1 MKKIFKLNIFIL
13 LILVGLFSFFS
24 ITNKTTLA
32 TDDNN
37 GVNLVLDSRNN
48 NKIPK
53 KFRKS
58 SDISNVEKD
67 KNVNLTGLNTLN
79 ISGSKQFSKQNLPL
93 IINNIGTSLPITVVD
108 LRQESHGFINGLPVS
123 WANKKNNA
131 NAGLTKAE
139 VLKDENNKLKSIKLN
154 SPISFYNDP
163 DKTIIPTKVE
173 NEEQLVKHNSLSY
186 VRVPVTDT
194 KLPTDDMV
202 DYFVDVIK
210 SNPKDT
216 WYHFHCKQG
225 IGRTTTFMIMYDMM
239 RNAKEVPAD
248 DIIKRQLLLADFD
261 EKHTKSFYNNE
272 RHNFLQN
279 FHKYVKEN
287 GNNFDVK
294 WSDWKKTLN
303 TKSNSFFPIASSNKI
318 SPNYIKN
325 PKIPTHLY
333 VISQNKMTSSERTM
347 IATLQG
353 IVNNHCSDQIYT
365 LNSSQPD
372 YQIWLDDLK
381 NNYGVSYKNISNP
394 WELLDIYK
402 SYVQG
407 YVLYSNKSSKD
418 PSINNACSLA
428 SLNNSIAVDESIENR
443 VRAHSIKNISGDCR
457 NTDKNWAYNKL
468 WNSGLNHSIVIQLS
482 PEKETSLRDYAIMTK
497 SLIFYED
504 GINDTSL
511 RDKVFSSMNPNS
523 ICLGWG
529 PDEFINVSTSS
540 KHGVSMI
547 AADWSYNLTVLSA
560 FPSSPMTQKSSS
572 NITNKKNVHY
582 VTFIMSDGDNQQ
594 WNLGTNYGSPKWYG
608 SPYRG
613 NFNLGWS
620 LSPSLYYLAPTVF
633 NLYYKN
639 ASHGSTNDYFIVSP
653 SGNGYMYPSKYDKN
667 ALGIYINT
675 LDDYMKKV
683 DEKYVAII
691 DDSSFY
697 NNKLW
702 DKFTVRPNIQGLFYL
717 DYHKHNN
724 YHGEIIW
731 SNNKPIVSCRN
742 LLWSNLESEDELVK
756 NINERVSSG
765 EVDIHDPNSYTFVY
779 VHAWSKSLNNIENA
793 VNELK
798 KNPKVEI
805 VTPKTFIELIVKN
818 VKH

>member
-13 LILVGLFSFFS
+13 LVLVGVLCFFS
-24 ITNKTTLA
+24 ITNKPTSA
-32 TDDNN
+32 IDDNN
-37 GVNLVLDSRNN
+37 TINLVLDSRNN
-48 NKIPK
+48 NEIPK

-58 SDISNVEKD
+58 SDISNVEKN
-67 KNVNLTGLNTLN
+67 KNINLSGLNTLN
-79 ISGSKQFSKQNLPL
+79 ISGSKQFSEQNLPL
-93 IINNIGTSLPITVVD
+93 IISNIKTSLPITVVD

-123 WANKKNNA
+123 WANKKNDA
-131 NAGLTKAE
+131 NIGLTKAE
-139 VLKDENNKLKSIKLN
+139 VLEDENNKLKSIKLN

-163 DKTIIPTKVE
+163 NKTIIPTKVE

-186 VRVPVTDT
+186 VRIPVTDT

-239 RNAKEVPAD
+239 KNAKEVSAD
-248 DIIKRQLLLADFD
+248 DIIKRQLLLAGFN
-261 EKHTKSFYNNE
+261 ENQMKSFYNDK
-272 RHNFLQN
+272 RSTFLQS
-279 FHKYVKEN
+279 FYKYSKEN
-287 GNNFDVK
+287 GNDFKIK
-294 WSDWKKTLN
+294 WSDWKKSLN
-303 TKSNSFFPIASSNKI
+303 TRSNSSLSIASSNK
-318 SPNYIKN
+318 SSSNYIKN
-325 PKIPTHLY
+325 SKTPTHLY
-333 VISQNKMTSSERTM
+333 VISQNIMTPSERTM
-347 IATLQG
+347 ISTLQG
-353 IVNNHCSDQIYT
+353 IVNNHCSHQIYT

-394 WELLDIYK
+394 WELLNIYK
-402 SYVQG
+402 NYVQG

-428 SLNNSIAVDESIENR
+428 SLNNSIAVDESIENK
-443 VRAHSIKNISGDCR
+443 VRAHSITNISGDCR

-497 SLIFYED
+497 ALIFYED
-504 GINDTSL
+504 SINDTSL
-511 RDKVFSSMNPNS
+511 RDKVFSSMNANS

-540 KHGVSMI
+540 KHGVSMV

-572 NITNKKNVHY
+572 NITNKKDVHY

-594 WNLGTNYGSPKWYG
+594 WNLGTNYGSSKWYG

-633 NLYYKN
+633 NLYYKS
-639 ASHGSTNDYFIVSP
+639 ASHGSTDDYFIVSP

-667 ALGIYINT
+667 ALGTYINT

-702 DKFTVRPNIQGLFYL
+702 DKFTVKPNIQGLFYL
-717 DYHKHNN
+717 DYHKHDN
-724 YHGEIIW
+724 YHGKIIW
-731 SNNKPIVSCRN
+731 SNNKPIVSCRD

-756 NINERVSSG
+756 NINERVSSD

-793 VNELK
+793 VNKLR

-805 VTPKTFIELIVKN
+805 VTPETFMQLINKN
-818 VKH
+818 VNH

>member
-1 MKKIFKLNIFIL
+1 
-13 LILVGLFSFFS
+13 
-24 ITNKTTLA
+24 
-32 TDDNN
+32 
-37 GVNLVLDSRNN
+37 
-48 NKIPK
+48 
-53 KFRKS
+53 
-58 SDISNVEKD
+58 
-67 KNVNLTGLNTLN
+67 
-79 ISGSKQFSKQNLPL
+79 
-93 IINNIGTSLPITVVD
+93 
-108 LRQESHGFINGLPVS
+108 
-123 WANKKNNA
+123 
-131 NAGLTKAE
+131 
-139 VLKDENNKLKSIKLN
+139 
-154 SPISFYNDP
+154 
-163 DKTIIPTKVE
+163 
-173 NEEQLVKHNSLSY
+173 
-186 VRVPVTDT
+186 
-194 KLPTDDMV
+194 
-202 DYFVDVIK
+202 
-210 SNPKDT
+210 
-216 WYHFHCKQG
+216 
-225 IGRTTTFMIMYDMM
+225 
-239 RNAKEVPAD
+239 
-248 DIIKRQLLLADFD
+248 
-261 EKHTKSFYNNE
+261 
-272 RHNFLQN
+272 
-279 FHKYVKEN
+279 
-287 GNNFDVK
+287 
-294 WSDWKKTLN
+294 
-303 TKSNSFFPIASSNKI
+303 
-318 SPNYIKN
+318 
-325 PKIPTHLY
+325 
-333 VISQNKMTSSERTM
+333 
-347 IATLQG
+347 
-353 IVNNHCSDQIYT
+353 
-365 LNSSQPD
+365 
-372 YQIWLDDLK
+372 
-381 NNYGVSYKNISNP
+381 
-394 WELLDIYK
+394 
-402 SYVQG
+402 
-407 YVLYSNKSSKD
+407 
-418 PSINNACSLA
+418 
-428 SLNNSIAVDESIENR
+428 
-443 VRAHSIKNISGDCR
+443 
-457 NTDKNWAYNKL
+457 
-468 WNSGLNHSIVIQLS
+468 
-482 PEKETSLRDYAIMTK
+482 
-497 SLIFYED
+497 
-504 GINDTSL
+504 
-511 RDKVFSSMNPNS
+511 
-523 ICLGWG
+523 
-529 PDEFINVSTSS
+529 
-540 KHGVSMI
+540 MI

-798 KNPKVEI
+798 KILK
-805 VTPKTFIELIVKN
+805 
-818 VKH
+818 

>member
-1 MKKIFKLNIFIL
+1 MKKIFKLNISIL
-13 LILVGLFSFFS
+13 LVLVGVLCFFS
-24 ITNKTTLA
+24 ITNKPTSA
-32 TDDNN
+32 IDDNN
-37 GVNLVLDSRNN
+37 TINLVLDSRNN
-48 NKIPK
+48 NEIPK

-58 SDISNVEKD
+58 SDISNVEKN
-67 KNVNLTGLNTLN
+67 KNINLSGLNTLN
-79 ISGSKQFSKQNLPL
+79 ISGSKQFSEQNLPL
-93 IINNIGTSLPITVVD
+93 IISNIKTSLPITVVD

-123 WANKKNNA
+123 WANKKNDA
-131 NAGLTKAE
+131 NIGLTKAE
-139 VLKDENNKLKSIKLN
+139 VLEDENNKLKSIKLN

-186 VRVPVTDT
+186 VRIPVTDT

-239 RNAKEVPAD
+239 KNAKEVSAD
-248 DIIKRQLLLADFD
+248 DIIKRQLLLAGFD
-261 EKHTKSFYNNE
+261 ENQMKSFYSDK
-272 RHNFLQN
+272 RSTFLQS
-279 FHKYVKEN
+279 FYKYSKEN
-287 GNNFDVK
+287 GNDFKIK
-294 WSDWKKTLN
+294 WSDWKKSLN
-303 TKSNSFFPIASSNKI
+303 TRSNSSLSIASSNK
-318 SPNYIKN
+318 SSSNYIKN
-325 PKIPTHLY
+325 SKIPTHLY
-333 VISQNKMTSSERTM
+333 VISQNIMTPSERTM

-353 IVNNHCSDQIYT
+353 IVNNHCSHQIYT

-402 SYVQG
+402 NYVHG

-428 SLNNSIAVDESIENR
+428 SLNSSIAIDESIENK
-443 VRAHSIKNISGDCR
+443 VRAHSITNISGDCR

-497 SLIFYED
+497 ALIFYED
-504 GINDTSL
+504 SINDTSL
-511 RDKVFSSMNPNS
+511 RDKVFSSMNANS

-540 KHGVSMI
+540 KHGVSMV

-572 NITNKKNVHY
+572 NITNKKDVHY

-633 NLYYKN
+633 SLYYKS

-653 SGNGYMYPSKYDKN
+653 SGNGYIYPSKYDKN
-667 ALGIYINT
+667 ALGTYINT
-675 LDDYMKKV
+675 LDEYMKKV

-702 DKFTVRPNIQGLFYL
+702 DKFTVKPNIQGLFYL
-717 DYHKHNN
+717 DYHKHDN
-724 YHGEIIW
+724 YHGKIIW
-731 SNNKPIVSCRN
+731 SNNKPIVSCRD

-779 VHAWSKSLNNIENA
+779 VHAWSKSLNNIENV
-793 VNELK
+793 VNKLR

-805 VTPKTFIELIVKN
+805 VTPETFMKLINKN
-818 VKH
+818 VNH

>member
-1 MKKIFKLNIFIL
+1 MKKIFKLNLSIL
-13 LILVGLFSFFS
+13 LVLVGVLCFFS
-24 ITNKTTLA
+24 ITNEPTSA

-37 GVNLVLDSRNN
+37 TVNLVLDSRNN
-48 NKIPK
+48 NEIPK

-58 SDISNVEKD
+58 SDISNVEKN
-67 KNVNLTGLNTLN
+67 KNINLSGLNTLN
-79 ISGSKQFSKQNLPL
+79 ISGSKQFSEQNLPL
-93 IINNIGTSLPITVVD
+93 IISNIKTSLPITVVD

-123 WANKKNNA
+123 WANKKNDA
-131 NAGLTKAE
+131 NIGLTKAE
-139 VLKDENNKLKSIKLN
+139 VLEDENNKLKSIKLN

-186 VRVPVTDT
+186 VRIPVTDT

-202 DYFVDVIK
+202 DYFVDVVN

-239 RNAKEVPAD
+239 KNAKEVSAD
-248 DIIKRQLLLADFD
+248 DIIKRQLLLAGFD
-261 EKHTKSFYNNE
+261 EKQMKSFYNDK
-272 RHNFLQN
+272 RSTFLQS
-279 FHKYVKEN
+279 FYKYSKEN
-287 GNNFDVK
+287 GNDFKIK
-294 WSDWKKTLN
+294 WSDWKKSLN
-303 TKSNSFFPIASSNKI
+303 TRSNSSLSIASSNKG
-318 SPNYIKN
+318 SSNYIKN
-325 PKIPTHLY
+325 SKIPTHLY
-333 VISQNKMTSSERTM
+333 VISQNIMTPSERTM

-353 IVNNHCSDQIYT
+353 IVNNHCSHQIYT

-381 NNYGVSYKNISNP
+381 NNYGVSYKNISDP

-428 SLNNSIAVDESIENR
+428 SLNNSIAVNESIENK
-443 VRAHSIKNISGDCR
+443 VRAHSITNISGDCR

-497 SLIFYED
+497 ALIFYED
-504 GINDTSL
+504 NINDTSL
-511 RDKVFSSMNPNS
+511 RDKVFSSMNANS

-540 KHGVSMI
+540 KHGVSII

-572 NITNKKNVHY
+572 NITNKKDVHY

-633 NLYYKN
+633 SLYYKS

-667 ALGIYINT
+667 ALGTYINT

-702 DKFTVRPNIQGLFYL
+702 HKFTVKPNIQGLFYL
-717 DYHKHNN
+717 DYHKHDN
-724 YHGEIIW
+724 YHGKIIW
-731 SNNKPIVSCRN
+731 SNNKPIVSCRD

-793 VNELK
+793 VNKLR

-805 VTPKTFIELIVKN
+805 VTPETFMQLINKN
-818 VKH
+818 VNH